1 MPWFANLR
9 SLLDGDHNLVL
20 LISLELVAQADI
32 EKIQSRSAIQGV
44 YGQIVQDMAG
54 KHGIDGGGS
63 AAVRLIGSANPG
75 VEQSAEFHVV
85 RATRRILEVERAANL
100 QIVAA
105 AAVELITARAANQDA
120 SPAAAD
126 QVIVAVATRQD
137 IAPVPTLQSVVSQ
150 TAEHEDRAGDATS

>member
-9 SLLDGDHNLVL
+9 NLLDGDHNLVL

-75 VEQSAEFHVV
+75 VEQSGRVSCCSRNSKDPRS
-85 RATRRILEVERAANL
+85 RASRN
-100 QIVAA
+100 
-105 AAVELITARAANQDA
+105 
-120 SPAAAD
+120 
-126 QVIVAVATRQD
+126 
-137 IAPVPTLQSVVSQ
+137 
-150 TAEHEDRAGDATS
+150 